1 MAKKGS
7 FAQQL
12 EARTR
17 LLQQAT
23 RDTFVQYMTDMLI
36 LTLNDPD
43 VMGKDVFGEAR
54 IRKILDAWGKK
65 YDDYFD
71 ALTKSSEA
79 DYYQHK
85 LDEKLRAICK
95 SGDFVP
101 FEKRYEWLP
110 EIRYSPRH

>member
-1 MAKKGS
+1 MAKNGS
-7 FAQQL
+7 FAQKL
-12 EARTR
+12 EARNR
-17 LLQQAT
+17 VLQQAT

-36 LTLNDPD
+36 LTLNDPE

-54 IRKILDAWGKK
+54 IRKILDAWGKN

-71 ALTKSSEA
+71 ALTKSAEA

-85 LDEKLRAICK
+85 LDEKLKMICK
-95 SGDFVP
+95 SGNFAP

-110 EIRYSPRH
+110 EIRYRTRK